1 MKLAVMGVELANGK
15 FGAVAAASVVGLIE
29 QAKLIRNS
37 GMFDGKAA
45 LRGMVLSSER
55 HSPVMQFRCEAPAQ
69 KAARLNA
76 EKK

>member
-37 GMFDGKAA
+37 GMFEGEAA
-45 LRGMVLSSER
+45 KQGMVLSSER
-55 HSPVMQFRCEAPAQ
+55 IAPVMQFRCSSVVKP
-69 KAARLNA
+69 L
-76 EKK
+76 KKGK